1 LFGCL
6 QDSKDRYERL
16 REEAARQG
24 MRMLEE
30 ERERN
35 REMNELLKAR
45 CDDLEQ
51 ELTRTRDRLG
61 KKVRL
66 LVACPP
72 LVT

>member
-1 LFGCL
+1 
-6 QDSKDRYERL
+6 
-16 REEAARQG
+16 